1 MKQSASTKS
10 PEDEYAELLA
20 AASKM
25 TKGGKGSGSGSG
37 SVGKSVEDEVEQPAS
52 GVEDGEV
59 EGSSGGEGVEYSGL
73 GESSG
78 EAVV

>member
-1 MKQSASTKS
+1 V
-10 PEDEYAELLA
+10 YAELLA

-25 TKGGKGSGSGSG
+25 TKGGKGSGGISGSA
-37 SVGKSVEDEVEQPAS
+37 GKKVEDEVEQSVS
-52 GVEDGEV
+52 GGEDGEV
-59 EGSSGGEGVEYSGL
+59 EGPSGGEGVEYSGL